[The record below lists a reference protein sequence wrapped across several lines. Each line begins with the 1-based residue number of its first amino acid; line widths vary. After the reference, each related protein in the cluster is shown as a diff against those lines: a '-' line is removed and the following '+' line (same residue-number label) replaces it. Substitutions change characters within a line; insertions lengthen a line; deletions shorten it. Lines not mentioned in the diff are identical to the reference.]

1 MMKHDVNKYINK
13 NAMSVA
19 ISKKRKYGIV
29 QIELTKWNSE

>member
-19 ISKKRKYGIV
+19 ISKKKKI
-29 QIELTKWNSE
+29 WNCTNWTYQME